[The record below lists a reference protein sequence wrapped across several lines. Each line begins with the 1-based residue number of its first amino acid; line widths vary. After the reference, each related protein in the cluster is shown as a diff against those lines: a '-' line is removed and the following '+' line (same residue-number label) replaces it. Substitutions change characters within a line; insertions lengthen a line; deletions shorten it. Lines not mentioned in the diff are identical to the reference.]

1 MTKGAKATILLP
13 NNISIAGTVSTIE
26 VATENGQAATQVR
39 VDSPELTRGNLGDLT
54 KSGTPVVAT
63 IQLRDDGPLAGVS
76 DLAFDFLQQIGLT

>member
-1 MTKGAKATILLP
+1 MATILLP

-39 VDSPELTRGNLGDLT
+39 VDSPELHKGQPRRPDKVGNPGRRDC
-54 KSGTPVVAT
+54 